1 MSHHLWSLFLIGV
14 TSLTTSAVNAIGNYV
29 IGEKIA
35 AILEEDTLLA
45 LLAWEAREALVAAER
60 KQIELQQEQQRQQLL
75 LLDQQ
80 KHQQQQQQLV
90 EVIIEEEL
98 GKKEKKKKL
107 KLEKKEM
114 KETKKKEK
122 KEKKEAKKK
131 QEEEEELEKKR
142 KKKEKKKKKKNKK
155 GDEKEED
162 DEEEDEDEGDKGVSA
177 TKPNSM
183 WWLVPAPLDDGDG
196 KQLSLNDKKKK
207 KEAKEAVKRHTV
219 EIAATQSALFATK
232 QVAGKTAGMV
242 GVAAVSVNQ
251 CAGHWKADNKNKVEA
266 KQWHSYMAV
275 HHLLPQRN

>member
-1 MSHHLWSLFLIGV
+1 
-14 TSLTTSAVNAIGNYV
+14 V

-131 QEEEEELEKKR
+131 QEEEEELDKKR

-155 GDEKEED
+155 RKAEED
-162 DEEEDEDEGDKGVSA
+162 DEEDDDEEDEGEKAVSA

-183 WWLVPAPLDDGDG
+183 WWLVPSPIDDGDG

>member
-1 MSHHLWSLFLIGV
+1 
-14 TSLTTSAVNAIGNYV
+14 
-29 IGEKIA
+29 
-35 AILEEDTLLA
+35 
-45 LLAWEAREALVAAER
+45 
-60 KQIELQQEQQRQQLL
+60 
-75 LLDQQ
+75 LD
-80 KHQQQQQQLV
+80 
-90 EVIIEEEL
+90 
-98 GKKEKKKKL
+98 
-107 KLEKKEM
+107 
-114 KETKKKEK
+114 
-122 KEKKEAKKK
+122 
-131 QEEEEELEKKR
+131 KKR

-207 KEAKEAVKRHTV
+207 EAKEALKKHTV

-232 QVAGKTAGMV
+232 QVAGKTAGMM
-242 GVAAVSVNQ
+242 GVAAVSVSQ

-275 HHLLPQRN
+275 LHPPSKKLT